1 MNNNLVND
9 ISFLNISHGD
19 STLYEYKSPNSYKN
33 YSLDLKIIRK
43 NRRDG
48 IFFHIHRGN
57 LKIVHLK
64 QKNLFYS
71 IGTET
76 LEIQFQT
83 LESIIEIIIKTFL
96 ETFAVDT
103 ILSYGNVSASIFNS
117 FKENVV
123 KILANFSALDLIKKV
138 DVICRVCEKTL
149 PLFVRKSL
157 IINAESYPV
166 PLVYTHKGHSIV
178 CYIDKQFNVRGVELV
193 HITG

>member
-9 ISFLNISHGD
+9 ISFLNISHGEN
-19 STLYEYKSPNSYKN
+19 TLYEYKSPNSYKN

-43 NRRDG
+43 NKRDD

-64 QKNLFYS
+64 QKSFFYS
-71 IGTET
+71 VGTET

-83 LESIIEIIIKTFL
+83 LESIIEKRFL
-96 ETFAVDT
+96 ETYAVDT
-103 ILSYGNVSASIFNS
+103 ILSYGEVSSSIFKH
-117 FKENVV
+117 FDENVV
-123 KILANFSALDLIKKV
+123 KILGNFPSLNLVRKV
-138 DVICRVCEKTL
+138 DVLCKVCEKKL

-157 IINAESYPV
+157 IINADSFPV

>member
-9 ISFLNISHGD
+9 ISFLNISHGEN
-19 STLYEYKSPNSYKN
+19 TLYEYKSPNSYKN

-43 NRRDG
+43 NKRDD

-64 QKNLFYS
+64 QKSFFYS
-71 IGTET
+71 VGTET

-83 LESIIEIIIKTFL
+83 LESIIEIIIKRFL
-96 ETFAVDT
+96 ETYAVDT
-103 ILSYGNVSASIFNS
+103 ILSYGEVSSSIFKH
-117 FKENVV
+117 FDENVV
-123 KILANFSALDLIKKV
+123 KILGNFPSLNLVRKV
-138 DVICRVCEKTL
+138 DVLCKVCEKKL

-157 IINAESYPV
+157 IINADSFPV

>member
-9 ISFLNISHGD
+9 ISFLNISHGEN
-19 STLYEYKSPNSYKN
+19 TLYEYKSPNSYKN

-43 NRRDG
+43 NKRDD

-57 LKIVHLK
+57 LKIVYLK
-64 QKNLFYS
+64 LKDFFYS
-71 IGTET
+71 VGTET

-83 LESIIEIIIKTFL
+83 LESIIEIIIKEFL
-96 ETFAVDT
+96 ENYAVNT
-103 ILSYGNVSASIFNS
+103 ILSYGDVSSSIFKS
-117 FKENVV
+117 FDENVV
-123 KILANFSALDLIKKV
+123 KVLKNFPSLDLVKKV

-157 IINAESYPV
+157 IAKAESYPV

>member
-43 NRRDG
+43 NKRDA

-64 QKNLFYS
+64 QNNLFYS

-76 LEIQFQT
+76 LDIQFQT
-83 LESIIEIIIKTFL
+83 LEAIIEIIIKTFL
-96 ETFAVDT
+96 ETFAVET
-103 ILSYGNVSASIFNS
+103 ILSYGNVSSSIFNS

-123 KILANFSALDLIKKV
+123 KILANFSSLDLIKKV
-138 DVICRVCEKTL
+138 DVICRVCEKQL

-157 IINAESYPV
+157 ITNAESYPV